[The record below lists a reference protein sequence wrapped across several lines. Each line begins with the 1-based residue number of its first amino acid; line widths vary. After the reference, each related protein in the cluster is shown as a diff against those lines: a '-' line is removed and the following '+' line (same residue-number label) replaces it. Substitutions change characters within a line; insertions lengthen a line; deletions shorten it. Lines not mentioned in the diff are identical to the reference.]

1 MYNFNFLRMKNKLLM
16 SILLIGM
23 TVISCSD
30 EMIEKSAPSE
40 NSDLISE
47 VQSLRVTNDFLKSL
61 NKTTSTRSL
70 ISADLYPNY
79 YGGYYIGLNRKPVFM
94 VVKGL
99 ETMAQTDIEKRTNSN
114 YFSIEPC
121 TYSYNQLNSVRM
133 ELRKKFA
140 DETLESLIEQLG
152 WVGHYIDQQD
162 NCIYVLLQ
170 SCLDSDVA
178 AFKEKVN
185 DSPLIR
191 FKEGEM
197 IVLPSAK
204 ESLQK
209 SRAVGVTELG
219 AGGFIN
225 NQGYGDGSAGYR
237 AKYYGSEGFVTAGH
251 VAYAAGREIGF
262 VSGGPRIG
270 MCEYSIMGGSNM
282 VDAAFIS
289 FYSPYRMTT
298 STAYKKTPLSDD
310 IVLLGVNDYVQKE
323 GGTTFWSAGTV
334 TQVGVDM
341 RFTSPDGK
349 IQYNVKN
356 LTVATYNSDSGDS
369 GGIVY
374 SQYLGQIAGIHIAG
388 NKADKHYYLPAD
400 DVNAALG
407 TEMY

>member
-1 MYNFNFLRMKNKLLM
+1 MKKNLFL

-23 TVISCSD
+23 TIMSCSD
-30 EMIEKSAPSE
+30 DLVEKNVPSE
-40 NSDLISE
+40 NSDFISE

-61 NKTTSTRSL
+61 EKTTDTRSL
-70 ISADLYPNY
+70 ISTDLYPNY
-79 YGGYYIGLNRKPVFM
+79 YGGYYIGSNRKPVFL
-94 VVKGL
+94 VVSGL
-99 ETMAQTDIEKRTNSN
+99 EAMAQTDIEKRTNSS

-121 TYSYNQLNSVRM
+121 TYSYNQLNSVRL

-140 DETLESLIEQLG
+140 DETLEELIEQLG
-152 WVGHYIDQQD
+152 WVGHYIDQQK
-162 NCIYVLLQ
+162 NCIYVMLK
-170 SCLDSDVA
+170 SCLDSDIA
-178 AFKEKVN
+178 AFRGKIS

-191 FKEGEM
+191 FKEGDVV
-197 IVLPSAK
+197 VLPNNK
-204 ESLQK
+204 ETFQK
-209 SRAVGVTELG
+209 SRAIGVTELG

-270 MCEYSIMGGSNM
+270 MCEYSIMGGSDM

-289 FYSPYRMTT
+289 FYSPYKMAT
-298 STAYKKTPLSDD
+298 STAYKNTPLSDD
-310 IVLLGVNDYVQKE
+310 IVVLGVNDYVQKE
-323 GGTTFWSAGTV
+323 GGMTFWSAGTV
-334 TQVGVDM
+334 TQVGVDQ

-356 LTVATYNSDSGDS
+356 LTIATYNSDSGDS

-374 SQYLGQIAGIHIAG
+374 SQFLGQIAGIHIAG
-388 NKADKHYYLPAD
+388 NKSDKHYYLPAG